1 MTIDRGVIPLHCR
14 IAGAVCSACPPRLSK
29 PFTGKKAISQIA
41 FYKAAE
47 QGKEAQQ
54 FRVFGGGSAA
64 AERLG
69 KEGGEGIELGRT
81 FVHTD
86 MIFRARFS

>member
-1 MTIDRGVIPLHCR
+1 MRRDPRATARMRGCFDFVAKQC
-14 IAGAVCSACPPRLSK
+14 K
-29 PFTGKKAISQIA
+29 PFAGKKTLSQIA
-41 FYKAAE
+41 FYKGAE
-47 QGKEAQQ
+47 QAEKAQQ

-69 KEGGEGIELGRT
+69 KKSGEGIELGRT

>member
-1 MTIDRGVIPLHCR
+1 MRRDPRATARMRGCFDFVAKQC
-14 IAGAVCSACPPRLSK
+14 K

-41 FYKAAE
+41 FYEGAE
-47 QGKEAQQ
+47 QGKETQQ

-64 AERLG
+64 AERLS
-69 KEGGEGIELGRT
+69 KEGGKGVELGRT